1 MEMKVKKIEMIGQVE
16 EMQVRGVKKVGKK
29 KR

>member
-29 KR
+29 R